1 MVTCIETGGQFQA
14 TLRSL
19 VDRGRRE
26 AVGNCLW
33 DLKIYF
39 SGKSMIKLGQAYN
52 VIRLGKLI
60 PSCSGHNQQNTGV
73 YKSAAEIICLFVFVI
88 YKYYQIHI

>member
-1 MVTCIETGGQFQA
+1 
-14 TLRSL
+14 
-19 VDRGRRE
+19 
-26 AVGNCLW
+26 
-33 DLKIYF
+33 
-39 SGKSMIKLGQAYN
+39 MIKLGQAYN

-73 YKSAAEIICLFVFVI
+73 YKSAAEIICFFVFVI

>member
-1 MVTCIETGGQFQA
+1 
-14 TLRSL
+14 
-19 VDRGRRE
+19 
-26 AVGNCLW
+26 
-33 DLKIYF
+33 KIYF

-73 YKSAAEIICLFVFVI
+73 YKSAEIAMVI
-88 YKYYQIHI
+88 MPAADGVQFRVSIKGR